1 MHPAHSSAFSAARV
15 HAYGSACCTPLRR
28 QPLPVCAMVLRQR
41 DPDLTTTA
49 DDATSP
55 AGYDDGL
62 PHPTP
67 RRPTTAHSIAPEC
80 SLTTPRTAACT
91 EHGDPAVQV
100 NVRWPEEDDGLQPD
114 GGLWRVQG
122 RFAAGLRCRRR
133 GSGRTR
139 VHVQAACDGAA
150 AHYYP
155 FARGG
160 ADVQSKHRRDL
171 EEVRQGAGL
180 RCAELTPNPP
190 RKRARHEQAY
200 KQA

>member
-1 MHPAHSSAFSAARV
+1 MGLLVARPCGV
-15 HAYGSACCTPLRR
+15 SLS
-28 QPLPVCAMVLRQR
+28 LCAMVLRQR
-41 DPDLTTTA
+41 DPDLTTTT
-49 DDATSP
+49 DDAT
-55 AGYDDGL
+55 AAAACDDGL
-62 PHPTP
+62 PNPTP

-80 SLTTPRTAACT
+80 SLTTTPACA
-91 EHGDPAVQV
+91 ESGVPAGPG
-100 NVRWPEEDDGLQPD
+100 NVRCADADDGLQPD

-122 RFAAGLRCRRR
+122 RFAAGLRYRLR

-160 ADVQSKHRRDL
+160 ADVQSTHRRDL
-171 EEVRQGAGL
+171 EEVRHEAGL

-190 RKRARHEQAY
+190 LAKAQHEQA
-200 KQA
+200 